1 MERLSSD
8 LSNLAFE
15 QKQERLEWRRAME
28 AQSAEIEHLL
38 ERQNAMQ
45 VRQDE
50 LETIAIEIEEQ
61 LQGDVRDLTAR
72 LQTLSDR
79 LDRLEQ
85 GQDRQVDALGDLKA
99 ELKGLSQTTDEVFDD
114 IADRVGV
121 FEKTLAEFDR
131 TLSKQYEVLTEG
143 LSEARDQLTEGLAE
157 ALEAAEGHADGI
169 IELKDAIATYQER
182 RDELDATS
190 REQLAAMR
198 EQLDDERATLAS
210 RHEGLE
216 KTIGARMDEEAARV
230 QELARRQGEEAARLQ
245 SLDTALSARLASQ
258 AEATHAL
265 DVALRTL
272 REQGERER
280 ETLNQLVSQLAAQGA
295 MLAQALESVQA
306 GSIQAEEQMA
316 GAMREQ
322 FEALLDQLQSS
333 TSAWHS
339 SLAQTQAH
347 FKEFE
352 AKVAKALGLQRNEN
366 LEHERHLLALKDDLA
381 VLSTRVGTIVQ
392 LLTKASRPSVS
403 AIDPS

>member
-85 GQDRQVDALGDLKA
+85 DQDRQVDALGDLKA

-198 EQLDDERATLAS
+198 ERLDDERATLAS

-216 KTIGARMDEEAARV
+216 KTIGARMD
-230 QELARRQGEEAARLQ
+230 EEAARLQ

-316 GAMREQ
+316 AAMREQ
-322 FEALLDQLQSS
+322 FEALLGQLQSS

-392 LLTKASRPSVS
+392 LLTKASRPSVGSMEPS
-403 AIDPS
+403 A